1 MTYVCLFHSGCLASH
16 LLIKIFTQ
24 AYCNH
29 LCWIYSRATVW
40 LFCWWNPNIK
50 VESTLCP
57 KNKQFNSWAYISC
70 PKMALVATICL
81 TAKYSKNTM
90 KLKNITKQQICRI
103 QWIPQFIFSQI
114 KIHSHWFQQK
124 LIKILATIASL
135 TYFIYW
141 LIYLSETITH
151 PIFCLCIWA
160 AGFLL
165 SSAEWLCEPV
175 WKSVRGEQR
184 GRWKIHVVLGCGF
197 PSALVSLV
205 SF

>member
-29 LCWIYSRATVW
+29 QCWIYSRATVW
-40 LFCWWNPNIK
+40 LFCWWNTNIK

-57 KNKQFNSWAYISC
+57 KNKQKNSWAYISC
-70 PKMALVATICL
+70 PKRALVATICW

-103 QWIPQFIFSQI
+103 NEFPNSYLAKLRWL
-114 KIHSHWFQQK
+114 HSHWFQQK

-141 LIYLSETITH
+141 SIDLAFWNHHTLFLSMYLG
-151 PIFCLCIWA
+151 CWV
-160 AGFLL
+160 
-165 SSAEWLCEPV
+165 SAEFSWICEPV
-175 WKSVRGEQR
+175 WISVRGERR
-184 GRWKIHVVLGCGF
+184 GRWKIHVVLGCGV